1 MPGLLG
7 PDFAGPVFE
16 SIAFLFAPTVAVYV
30 TLLRHNLSKARTQ
43 SSYFL
48 HFLSPLHSA
57 TTINSNR
64 VSQELKSF

>member
-30 TLLRHNLSKARTQ
+30 KII
-43 SSYFL
+43 Y
-48 HFLSPLHSA
+48 
-57 TTINSNR
+57 
-64 VSQELKSF
+64 